1 MLRASGQKGPWIS
14 EGACPLGWGPSDRP
28 KPNGSWKERNQ
39 ASPDHRCQRHPE
51 GCAGRASEPARLCP
65 LREADRRR
73 TWDMPWPRKTTP
85 PVHQTACGQGLR
97 FPALP
102 HCLQGPWNAFQD
114 RSTGSRVCG
123 ETGQTPLGG
132 GTDLRLVQA
141 FQAAHGSLRKAGG
154 YPPGVPQARSQP
166 HLLLSPGVVTDERA
180 TRSHEGSSP
189 RTSARS
195 PRLRV
200 QLVAGVCRR
209 DRPLM
214 QGASPPGKP
223 LGRGGAEDS
232 QRVTE

>member
-1 MLRASGQKGPWIS
+1 
-14 EGACPLGWGPSDRP
+14 
-28 KPNGSWKERNQ
+28 
-39 ASPDHRCQRHPE
+39 
-51 GCAGRASEPARLCP
+51 
-65 LREADRRR
+65 
-73 TWDMPWPRKTTP
+73 
-85 PVHQTACGQGLR
+85 
-97 FPALP
+97 
-102 HCLQGPWNAFQD
+102 
-114 RSTGSRVCG
+114 
-123 ETGQTPLGG
+123 
-132 GTDLRLVQA
+132 
-141 FQAAHGSLRKAGG
+141 
-154 YPPGVPQARSQP
+154 
-166 HLLLSPGVVTDERA
+166 VVTDERA